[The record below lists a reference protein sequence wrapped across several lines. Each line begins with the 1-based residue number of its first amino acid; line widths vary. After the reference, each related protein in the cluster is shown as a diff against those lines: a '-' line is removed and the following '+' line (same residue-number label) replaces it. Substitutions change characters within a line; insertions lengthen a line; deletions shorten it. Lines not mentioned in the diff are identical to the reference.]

1 MKFFKLYSII
11 LVVFFKTGNLLS
23 DSSVFDVNNIE
34 IENKGKASNEIL
46 ANYAIERGFNIFLN
60 RVLLKE
66 DKKKLDEIKLSEIK
80 KLVTYYQV
88 LNNENNENNF
98 KTKFNVSFDKDKIH
112 DLFFSKN
119 ISYSEIKDKELFTL
133 PILKKDDQIFIYND
147 NYFYEKWNE
156 FYETDLIEF
165 ILPIENIEIIQKI
178 TLNSSNL
185 LNIDLTELFKEYP
198 NKNLALIFIEKNI
211 PQKEK
216 IYLISKIN
224 NKSIV
229 KNIKLNKLELR
240 DNNFDEEIIKE
251 IKKELINLVKAQSL
265 IDISAPSF
273 LNAQLN
279 IKKKNNLVELNLR
292 LKKIDLIENVFI
304 EDFNSEYVSLKIKY
318 LGKLDN
324 ILRQLKD
331 QNIILKFIGDEWSIK
346 II

>member
-1 MKFFKLYSII
+1 MKKYS
-11 LVVFFKTGNLLS
+11 T
-23 DSSVFDVNNIE
+23 
-34 IENKGKASNEIL
+34 
-46 ANYAIERGFNIFLN
+46 
-60 RVLLKE
+60 
-66 DKKKLDEIKLSEIK
+66 
-80 KLVTYYQV
+80 
-88 LNNENNENNF
+88 
-98 KTKFNVSFDKDKIH
+98 
-112 DLFFSKN
+112 
-119 ISYSEIKDKELFTL
+119 
-133 PILKKDDQIFIYND
+133 
-147 NYFYEKWNE
+147 
-156 FYETDLIEF
+156 
-165 ILPIENIEIIQKI
+165 
-178 TLNSSNL
+178 
-185 LNIDLTELFKEYP
+185 
-198 NKNLALIFIEKNI
+198 
-211 PQKEK
+211 KEK

-304 EDFNSEYVSLKIKY
+304 EDFNNEYVSLKIKY

>member
-1 MKFFKLYSII
+1 MFFLKLEI
-11 LVVFFKTGNLLS
+11 FLS

-66 DKKKLDEIKLSEIK
+66 DKKLDEIKLSEIK

-88 LNNENNENNF
+88 LNNENNENNENNF

-156 FYETDLIEF
+156 YYETDLIEF

-279 IKKKNNLVELNLR
+279 IKK
-292 LKKIDLIENVFI
+292 
-304 EDFNSEYVSLKIKY
+304 
-318 LGKLDN
+318 
-324 ILRQLKD
+324 
-331 QNIILKFIGDEWSIK
+331 II
-346 II
+346 

>member
-1 MKFFKLYSII
+1 M
-11 LVVFFKTGNLLS
+11 VFLCTQKMVLTSEEKKNLMNLDELAKEQSSSKTN
-23 DSSVFDVNNIE
+23 
-34 IENKGKASNEIL
+34 
-46 ANYAIERGFNIFLN
+46 
-60 RVLLKE
+60 
-66 DKKKLDEIKLSEIK
+66 LDEI
-80 KLVTYYQV
+80 
-88 LNNENNENNF
+88 N
-98 KTKFNVSFDKDKIH
+98 
-112 DLFFSKN
+112 
-119 ISYSEIKDKELFTL
+119 
-133 PILKKDDQIFIYND
+133 
-147 NYFYEKWNE
+147 
-156 FYETDLIEF
+156 
-165 ILPIENIEIIQKI
+165 
-178 TLNSSNL
+178 
-185 LNIDLTELFKEYP
+185 P

-304 EDFNSEYVSLKIKY
+304 EDFNNEYVSLKIKY